1 MAKIKRQSVSEV
13 SAKARTARAYQDKTS
28 QKYGWS
34 EGALQETAMNLS
46 RGPAKGMAK
55 YFGRY
60 ATPEEAKAARLMQ
73 NTRAAEL
80 TRSEARAKGVTKRA
94 AKKAAEAKVKKALT
108 GPAAKKAILTKV
120 PLPKKSTP
128 KPRQRPAR

>member
-13 SAKARTARAYQDKTS
+13 SAKARSARAYTDKTS

-34 EGALQETAMNLS
+34 EGVLQKTAINLS
-46 RGPAKGMAK
+46 RGKAKGAEK
-55 YFGRY
+55 FFGRV
-60 ATPEEAKAARLMQ
+60 ATPEEKKAARLMQ

-80 TRSEARAKGVTKRA
+80 TRSEARAKGVTNRA

-108 GPAAKKAILTKV
+108 GSAAKKAAPKT
-120 PLPKKSTP
+120 KKS
-128 KPRQRPAR
+128 K